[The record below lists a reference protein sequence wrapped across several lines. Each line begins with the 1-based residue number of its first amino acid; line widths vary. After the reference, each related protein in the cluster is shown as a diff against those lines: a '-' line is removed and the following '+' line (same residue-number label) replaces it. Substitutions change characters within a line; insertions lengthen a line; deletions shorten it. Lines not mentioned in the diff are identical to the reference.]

1 MPQPLLLARFVRAKP
16 SRDQR
21 KDDCRAYALRCDC
34 ANIFLFENTNTDTQ
48 MRKNRVR
55 IDKEHPHQNHFF
67 AAVTIAAVTSTFSM
81 LLIAADYDV
90 AILGGRVMDPE
101 TGFDAQANVG
111 VSGDRIATI
120 TTEAITGKRII
131 DASGH
136 VVTAGFID
144 QHFHWTRPL
153 GYKLALRDGVTTAMD
168 LEAGALGSQ
177 VDRYYALHEGQSQ
190 INYGTAVSHE
200 LGRIAVLDGRE
211 AMDAS
216 EGLATGA
223 RVGSAWSETVPN
235 DTQMAALLKITQAGL
250 NAGAIGVAS
259 TLGYMPGAGAREVFE
274 LQKLAAEYGRTT
286 FVHTRHT
293 PGNATTEVN
302 GAQEILANA
311 AALGSPASINHFNN
325 PGWDLVQELLVRMRE
340 QGFNVWGE
348 YYPYAA
354 GSTTINA
361 HFIRPEI
368 WVEKLGN
375 VYEETLLDP
384 ASGRFLTQSEY
395 QEILASDPT
404 RLIILYKMPP
414 TEIVK
419 WIALP
424 GIVMGSDAMPV
435 PQVEFSS
442 LSWDTPYEDL
452 PNLHPRTAGSHG
464 KSLRLARDAGIP
476 LMQVLASFSY
486 NPARYLGDTGLKA
499 MQERG
504 RVQEGMIADITIFD
518 AEAVTDLS
526 TYNQGTLPTE
536 GIHYVLVSGEVVVD
550 QGAVKRD
557 VAPGKPIRFE
567 SRPE

>member
-1 MPQPLLLARFVRAKP
+1 MKKCRSVISAACRIRGGWFSRGVLAGVAFVVFSSPLA
-16 SRDQR
+16 
-21 KDDCRAYALRCDC
+21 
-34 ANIFLFENTNTDTQ
+34 
-48 MRKNRVR
+48 
-55 IDKEHPHQNHFF
+55 
-67 AAVTIAAVTSTFSM
+67 
-81 LLIAADYDV
+81 AADYDV
-90 AILGGRVMDPE
+90 VILGGRVMDPE
-101 TGFDAQANVG
+101 TGFDSVANVG
-111 VSGDRIATI
+111 VSGDRIAVI
-120 TTEAITGKRII
+120 TNDSITGTRSI

-144 QHFHWTRPL
+144 QHFHWTRPV

-168 LEAGALGSQ
+168 LEGGSLGSQ
-177 VDRYYALHEGQSQ
+177 VERYYALHEGQSQ

-200 LGRIAVLDGRE
+200 LGRAAVLDGRE

-223 RVGSAWSETVPN
+223 RLGSGWSKTVP
-235 DTQMAALLKITQAGL
+235 TEEQLTALLSLTEQGL
-250 NAGAIGVAS
+250 NAGALGVAS

-274 LQKLAAEYGRTT
+274 LQKLAAAYGRTT

-311 AALGSPASINHFNN
+311 AALGAPASINHYNN
-325 PGWDLVQELLVRMRE
+325 PGWDVVQDLLVGMRE

-361 HFIRPEI
+361 HFIQPEI

-375 VYEETLLDP
+375 AYEKTLFDP
-384 ASGRFLTQSEY
+384 TTDRFLTQDEY
-395 QEILASDPT
+395 QKILATDPT

-414 TEIVK
+414 EEIVK

-424 GIVMGSDAMPV
+424 GIVMASDAMPV
-435 PQVEFSS
+435 PQVEFNG

-464 KSLRLARDAGIP
+464 RSLRLAREAGIP

-504 RVQEGMIADITIFD
+504 RLQEGMIADITIFD
-518 AEAVTDLS
+518 PETVTDRS
-526 TYNQGTLPTE
+526 TYQHGTLPTE
-536 GIHYVLVSGEVVVD
+536 GINYVLVSGQVVVD
-550 QGAVKRD
+550 QATVSRD
-557 VAPGKPIRFE
+557 IAPGKPIRFE
-567 SRPE
+567 PLSDRSAAR